1 MATVVE
7 QLRAIADQLEQQQGF
22 SNHVP
27 MSYPRVLL
35 VEKEAFLLECLKDAL
50 TSWNLAPDCAET
62 YKEGLRLIRQFD
74 YDIIISSRLLLQDA
88 VHLLKIA
95 KAINPLTHC
104 IVTTGDPS
112 FKLKDDQ
119 DIEIMYKPM
128 DLKTF
133 KKIFFPESR
142 GQDQLKNSSLEEKIT
157 ENYNIISGARERE
170 WDCKEE
176 NFNIQLWVLERL
188 RILGC

>member
-1 MATVVE
+1 
-7 QLRAIADQLEQQQGF
+7 
-22 SNHVP
+22 
-27 MSYPRVLL
+27 
-35 VEKEAFLLECLKDAL
+35 
-50 TSWNLAPDCAET
+50 
-62 YKEGLRLIRQFD
+62 
-74 YDIIISSRLLLQDA
+74 
-88 VHLLKIA
+88 
-95 KAINPLTHC
+95 
-104 IVTTGDPS
+104 
-112 FKLKDDQ
+112 
-119 DIEIMYKPM
+119 M